1 MRLVLPL
8 VLMLVLLTAFVAACH
23 AAPPA
28 PVQPFGKEYIPY
40 QFHEMLYFNNREAD
54 LEHHAFVR
62 GKWMYCT
69 LTDLFRHIGGNI
81 VWGPR
86 DSFVEV
92 ERKGKKVRFIP
103 GSETIVVDGHTQYL
117 SRPTFRRDRLLYV
130 PVRSTCDLFD
140 CKTGWDPSTL
150 RAYVNFAE

>member
-8 VLMLVLLTAFVAACH
+8 ALTLALLGVIAVACH

-28 PVQPFGKEYIPY
+28 PVQPFGKAYIPH

-62 GKWMYCT
+62 GKWMYVS
-69 LTDLFRHIGGNI
+69 LTDLCRHIGGNI

-103 GSETIVVDGHTQYL
+103 GAEAVVVDGNKQAL
-117 SRPTFRRDRLLYV
+117 SRPTFRIDRLLYV

-140 CKTGWDPSTL
+140 CKTDWNAAEL
-150 RAYVNFAE
+150 RAYVSFAE